1 MKTHS
6 HRQYRDLIEAHA
18 HNLVRQ
24 LPREFVLA
32 HMGAPRG
39 HFMQW
44 PCDELSWLA
53 SIIHETALGAV
64 DSETGI
70 LRDILAWSEQLD
82 AFEPDGLMFDSS
94 ATMLRYVALYAY
106 KADLTPI
113 VENMTTAEVRV
124 LLSSTPPAD
133 AGKE

>member
-1 MKTHS
+1 MKTRS
-6 HRQYRDLIEAHA
+6 SDQYSTLVLGHA

-32 HMGAPRG
+32 HMGTG

-53 SIIHETALGAV
+53 CIIHETALGAV

-70 LRDILAWSEQLD
+70 LRDILAWSGNLD
-82 AFEPDGLMFDSS
+82 AFEPDGLVFDS
-94 ATMLRYVALYAY
+94 AAAMLRYVALYAY
-106 KADLTPI
+106 KADLTYV
-113 VENMTTAEVRV
+113 VENMTTAKVRA
-124 LLSSTPPAD
+124 LISPAD